1 MAGRP
6 HAPELGALRGAVNV
20 FLRLLCA
27 ACKIE
32 PESSLIRW
40 GCTCQQPT
48 VGKLVLLADGDVP
61 VKFSLVP
68 VPGSA
73 TPPAGFEFSNFKTE
87 FDGLGLFDAHG
98 NGPDY
103 DEYMNPTTCTSDP
116 ADLANPAAKTVY
128 IFHPSKSFDIAGQ
141 VSHRCF

>member
-1 MAGRP
+1 M
-6 HAPELGALRGAVNV
+6 

-32 PESSLIRW
+32 PESCLIRW

-103 DEYMNPTTCTSDP
+103 DAYMNPTTCTSDP
-116 ADLANPAAKTVY
+116 ADLANPTAKTVY

-141 VSHRCF
+141 VRQRCFSKTPESQAPSISR

>member
-1 MAGRP
+1 M
-6 HAPELGALRGAVNV
+6 

-32 PESSLIRW
+32 PESCLIRW

-87 FDGLGLFDAHG
+87 FDGLGLFDA

-116 ADLANPAAKTVY
+116 ADLANPTTKTVY

-141 VSHRCF
+141 VSQRCFSKTPESQAPSVSKLSGRK

>member
-1 MAGRP
+1 M
-6 HAPELGALRGAVNV
+6 
-20 FLRLLCA
+20 
-27 ACKIE
+27 
-32 PESSLIRW
+32 
-40 GCTCQQPT
+40 
-48 VGKLVLLADGDVP
+48 P

-103 DEYMNPTTCTSDP
+103 DAYMNPTTCTSDP
-116 ADLANPAAKTVY
+116 ADLANPTAKTVY

-141 VSHRCF
+141 VSHRCFSKESS